1 MTRRTVFPVHFL
13 RPLGIAALVLALP
26 ALALAQFE
34 PAPDPEPVPTPEE
47 EAVTMPSFVPRP
59 NAVFL
64 ERTVEHP
71 GLGNTLVILALD
83 DRDVERLKTET
94 DRTDLVLVGPDGKQ
108 VAFRDNGQDGDA
120 AAGDFEFT
128 AVAEL
133 DFDDLAERAAEE
145 GTSQE
150 RGENSVPVFEG
161 RAQVDETVV
170 EPFEFDAFQ
179 SGARVELARSLSIS
193 SFGTSPQEE
202 EHEGEHGEEGGLHA
216 IFAGSHVPGT
226 NQFQDRVLMI
236 INPLVVA
243 DPTRTFDPC
252 TGNGTPMGPWTFG
265 HLMTEMANQ
274 QASGIDPSTFA
285 ETWLNHWLADQPING
300 FTVPKRDIP
309 MQAFIDDWRNASGG
323 PGSPLDLS
331 IAPFRLLAINPRIDL
346 RTTVGGGGGYGATGS
361 GAFLDAGEARFTFG
375 VVLPQSYSN
384 SRPLFVAST
393 PIPNSNNCLAARFS
407 VIFEYRVPKCK
418 CKDVR
423 DWARAWRRLNNFT
436 PGSVNYNRWLE
447 RLTRTF
453 TDRNRNPTRPNRSA
467 IGQVRTNEISLD
479 PFSFIWEIREF
490 QLRMMPWSFLLET
503 TTADTP
509 DDSFGPPLNNSIT
522 FGNFVIDVHNGVA
535 GPSVP
540 LFYPPGSGNNFLGAH
555 PQTPNPATT
564 FWNAPNLVFPLHEDT
579 RHLVSLG
586 ACNGCHAIETGL
598 QQFQHIRSFVGALPT
613 VLSGF
618 LTGIQVN
625 DPVTAKVRHFD
636 DLLLREMDINAVA
649 RMACG
654 RFRPVHLSPVLIGPL
669 RSDGTPVRSIA
680 AAATTDPDGPQL
692 SLAPEDFLREVVQ
705 QVH

>member
-1 MTRRTVFPVHFL
+1 MTRRNAFPVAFL
-13 RPLGIAALVLALP
+13 RALVTIALLLVAP
-26 ALALAQFE
+26 ALAGAQFE
-34 PAPDPEPVPTPEE
+34 PAPSPEPAPTE
-47 EAVTMPSFVPRP
+47 EAALISFVPRP
-59 NAVFL
+59 EAVFL
-64 ERTVEHP
+64 QRTAAHP
-71 GLGNTLVILALD
+71 DLGNTLVILVLPGEE
-83 DRDVERLKTET
+83 VERLKAET
-94 DRTDLVLVGPDGKQ
+94 DRYDLMAVGPDGQQ
-108 VAFRDNGQDGDA
+108 VAFRDDGEEGDA
-120 AAGDFEFT
+120 AAGDSEYT
-128 AVAEL
+128 AIADL
-133 DFDDLAERAAEE
+133 DFDELAERAEEE
-145 GTSQE
+145 GTNSE
-150 RGENSVPVFEG
+150 RGENQVPVFEQ
-161 RAQVDETVV
+161 RALVGETTVA
-170 EPFEFDAFQ
+170 PFDFDRFLG
-179 SGARVELARSLSIS
+179 GARVQLSRSLSVS
-193 SFGTSPQEE
+193 GGASNLHEDE
-202 EHEGEHGEEGGLHA
+202 EHEEEGGLNA
-216 IFAGSHVPGT
+216 IRAAFHTPGT

-636 DLLLREMDINAVA
+636 DLLLRETDINAVA

>member
-1 MTRRTVFPVHFL
+1 VFPVHFL

-236 INPLVVA
+236 RNPAVVA
-243 DPTRTFDPC
+243 DPTRTIDPC
-252 TGNGTPMGPWTFG
+252 TGAGNAFGPWTFS
-265 HLMTEMANQ
+265 HLMTQMANQ
-274 QASGIDPSTFA
+274 RATGINPSAFV
-285 ETWLNHWLADQPING
+285 ETLLREWLVNPQTING
-300 FTVPKRDIP
+300 FNVPPRAA
-309 MQAFIDDWRNASGG
+309 MQALINDWKIASGG
-323 PGSPLDLS
+323 INAPLNLAR
-331 IAPFRLLAINPRIDL
+331 APFRLLAINPRVDL
-346 RTTVGGGGGYGATGS
+346 RTTVGSSSGGGYGATSS

-375 VVLPQSYSN
+375 IVLPQNFTQSKQQFILTA
-384 SRPLFVAST
+384 PLGGGCDAT
-393 PIPNSNNCLAARFS
+393 RFS
-407 VIFEYRVPKCK
+407 VIFEFRVPKCE

-423 DWARAWRRLNNFT
+423 NWAREWRRLNAMI
-436 PGSVNYNRWLE
+436 PGSARYNRHLE

-453 TDRNRNPTRPNRSA
+453 TDANRNPSEPNGSA
-467 IGQVRTNEISLD
+467 IGQWRTNEISLEAD
-479 PFSFIWEIREF
+479 WEIREF
-490 QLRMMPWSFLLET
+490 QVQMMPADFLLET

-509 DDSFGPPLNNSIT
+509 DDSFNGTVT
-522 FGNFVIDVHNGVA
+522 FGNFVIDVFNGVA

-540 LFYPPGSGNNFLGAH
+540 LFYPLGSGQNFLGAH
-555 PQTPNPATT
+555 PQTPNPGTT
-564 FWNAPNLVFPLHEDT
+564 FWNAPNLLAAHQQT

-586 ACNGCHAIETGL
+586 TCNGCHARETNTI
-598 QQFQHIRSFVGALPT
+598 FQHIVSFTPLPAP
-613 VLSGF
+613 LSGF
-618 LTGIQVN
+618 LTGIHVN
-625 DPVTAKVRHFD
+625 DPVTGVTRSFD
-636 DLLLREMDINAVA
+636 DLARRETDINAVA

-654 RFRPVHLSPVLIGPL
+654 KFRPIRFSPFIFGPL
-669 RSDGTPVRSIA
+669 RSDGTEIRSIA
-680 AAATTDPDGPQL
+680 AAAQTDPDAEPL
-692 SLAPEDFLREVVQ
+692 ALAPEDFLREVVQ